1 MTTTSL
7 RHVLAVLAG
16 FVVATTAAA
25 CGSSGDAEQPEPDNP
40 AGVVISDVTQDD
52 TFKGAEPA
60 TPYEMPDLTLTATN
74 GRDFNLVTDT
84 AYPVTVVFFG
94 YTHCPDV
101 CLLVMS
107 DLTQAM
113 VRLPEEVRD
122 QTQVVFITTDPARDT
137 PGVLRSYLDR
147 YDGDFVG
154 LTGDLDA
161 IATAADGLDVALEG
175 RQTLPSGGYDVGH
188 GAQVIGFRGD
198 SAPVIW
204 TQGTPVVDLVSDIT
218 SLATP

>member
-1 MTTTSL
+1 MTTSL
-7 RHVLAVLAG
+7 RPVLAVLAG
-16 FVVATTAAA
+16 FVVAASAAA
-25 CGSSGDAEQPEPDNP
+25 CGSRSDPEQPEPDNP
-40 AGVVISDVTQDD
+40 AGVVISDLTQDD
-52 TFKGAEPA
+52 TFKGAEPG
-60 TPYEMPDLTLTATN
+60 TPYDMPDLTLTATN

-84 AYPVTVVFFG
+84 AYPVTIVFFG

-113 VRLPEEVRD
+113 LQLPEEVRD

-137 PGVLRSYLDR
+137 PGVLRSYLDG
-147 YDGDFVG
+147 YNGDFVG
-154 LTGDLDA
+154 LTGELDS
-161 IATAADGLDVALEG
+161 IVTAAAGMDVAIEG
-175 RQTLPSGGYDVGH
+175 KQTLPSGGYDIGH

-218 SLATP
+218 ALAAS

>member
-1 MTTTSL
+1 MTPSV
-7 RHVLAVLAG
+7 RPALAVLAS
-16 FVVATTAAA
+16 FVVATSAAA
-25 CGSSGDAEQPEPDNP
+25 CGNSGDAEQPQPDNP
-40 AGVVISDVTQDD
+40 AGVVISDGWQDD

-84 AYPVTVVFFG
+84 AYPVTIVFFG
-94 YTHCPDV
+94 YTHCRDV

-113 VRLPEEVRD
+113 VQLPEEIRD
-122 QTQVVFITTDPARDT
+122 HTQVVFITTDPARDT
-137 PGVLRSYLDR
+137 PGVLRSYLDG

-154 LTGDLDA
+154 LTGDLHS
-161 IATAADGLDVALEG
+161 IATAADGLDVAIEG
-175 RQTLPSGGYDVGH
+175 KRTLPSGGYDVGH

-198 SAPVIW
+198 VAPVIW

-218 SLATP
+218 ALAAS